1 MIKLNE
7 MLKDFETIAKD
18 IKQNTGAIKKTDFI
32 ARLVI
37 CYTEDEK
44 SKKNNEYETLKE
56 YTQALDNINFD
67 YRTKDNKYFYLLKK
81 QDFESIQD
89 FETMQQMFC
98 KKDKNGEYTPLTINL
113 NNLFSYRQLLNKII
127 ETLKTR

>member
-1 MIKLNE
+1 MIKLNDI
-7 MLKDFETIAKD
+7 LKDFETIAKD

-81 QDFESIQD
+81 QDFENIQD

>member
-7 MLKDFETIAKD
+7 ILKDFETIAKD
-18 IKQNTGAIKKTDFI
+18 IKQNTGAIQKNDFI

-56 YTQALDNINFD
+56 YTQALDNIDFD

-81 QDFESIQD
+81 QDFENIQD